1 MLQGLFYFLIKT
13 KLMKDKLKKL
23 RELFTEITATALSF
37 LCIGVI
43 VQLLI
48 NDTLL
53 GWDPIGN
60 IKSGGNAFIGVIAIV
75 LLYILFIR
83 KK

>member
-1 MLQGLFYFLIKT
+1 
-13 KLMKDKLKKL
+13 MKNKLKKL
-23 RELFTEITATALSF
+23 RESLTEIIATSLTF
-37 LCIGVI
+37 LCLGII

-48 NDTLL
+48 NNTIL
-53 GWDPIGN
+53 GWDPVGN
-60 IKSGGNAFIGVIAIV
+60 VKAGGNAFIGVIAIV

>member
-1 MLQGLFYFLIKT
+1 MEKTLIKVR
-13 KLMKDKLKKL
+13 KLL
-23 RELFTEITATALSF
+23 TEGIATALSF
-37 LCIGVI
+37 LCLGVI

-53 GWDPIGN
+53 GWDPVGN
-60 IKSGGNAFIGVIAIV
+60 IKDAGSAFIGVIAFV

-83 KK
+83 KQD

>member
-1 MLQGLFYFLIKT
+1 MKEKLQKF
-13 KLMKDKLKKL
+13 
-23 RELFTEITATALSF
+23 RELLTEVVAAALTF
-37 LCIGVI
+37 LCLGII

-48 NDTLL
+48 DDTIL
-53 GWDPIGN
+53 GWDPVGN
-60 IKSGGNAFIGVIAIV
+60 VKDAGSAFVGIIAIV

>member
-1 MLQGLFYFLIKT
+1 
-13 KLMKDKLKKL
+13 MKDKLKKL
-23 RELFTEITATALSF
+23 REPLTEIIATALTF
-37 LCIGVI
+37 LCLGII

-48 NDTLL
+48 NDTIL
-53 GWDPIGN
+53 GWDPVGN
-60 IKSGGNAFIGVIAIV
+60 IKSGGNAFIGVIAII

>member
-1 MLQGLFYFLIKT
+1 
-13 KLMKDKLKKL
+13 MKDKLKKI
-23 RELFTEITATALSF
+23 RESLTEIIATALTF
-37 LCIGVI
+37 LCLGII

-48 NDTLL
+48 NDTIL
-53 GWDPIGN
+53 GWDPVGN
-60 IKSGGNAFIGVIAIV
+60 IKSGGNAFIGVIAII

>member
-1 MLQGLFYFLIKT
+1 
-13 KLMKDKLKKL
+13 MKDKLQKL
-23 RELFTEITATALSF
+23 RELLTEVVATALTF
-37 LCIGVI
+37 LCLGII

-48 NDTLL
+48 DDTLL
-53 GWDPIGN
+53 GWDPVGN
-60 IKSGGNAFIGVIAIV
+60 VKDAGSAFVGIIAIV

>member
-1 MLQGLFYFLIKT
+1 MKEKLQKF
-13 KLMKDKLKKL
+13 
-23 RELFTEITATALSF
+23 RELLTEVVATALTF
-37 LCIGVI
+37 LCLGII

-48 NDTLL
+48 DDTLL
-53 GWDPIGN
+53 GWDPVGN
-60 IKSGGNAFIGVIAIV
+60 IKDGGNAFIGIIAII

>member
-1 MLQGLFYFLIKT
+1 MQE
-13 KLMKDKLKKL
+13 KLKKI
-23 RELFTEITATALSF
+23 REFLTEVVATGLTF
-37 LCIGVI
+37 LCIGII

-48 NDTLL
+48 DETLL
-53 GWDPIGN
+53 GWDPVGN
-60 IKSGGNAFIGVIAIV
+60 IKEGGNAFIGVIAIV